1 MKKKKKNRLAPAS
14 VRLKK
19 RERKR
24 NRFRAYGW
32 RGDARWKGKRR
43 KGERRWREK
52 EIFFSLFFQEG
63 TSQSGMRVF
72 FCLVPQY
79 PSSLISSLLL
89 PPLRHVSFS
98 DASLLPLQRSSR
110 PQPVRGVCCCCVCVL
125 TEREHGCSRSN
136 YKRRTSE
143 LKEFTVTW
151 SPWKLP
157 FGWVL
162 SATLAFNR
170 RRIQLFCHSSCSI
183 ASPHPVEKFVSIQFH
198 LFSGPDR
205 RKSRVPL
212 SQHLRHNK
220 ARTTRQRW
228 GITSGCY

>member
-1 MKKKKKNRLAPAS
+1 MNENETVFGLTGEEETRGEKENDE
-14 VRLKK
+14 
-19 RERKR
+19 REREDEEKR
-24 NRFRAYGW
+24 KF
-32 RGDARWKGKRR
+32 
-43 KGERRWREK
+43 
-52 EIFFSLFFQEG
+52 FFQEG

-110 PQPVRGVCCCCVCVL
+110 PQPVRGVFCCCVCVL

-151 SPWKLP
+151 SP
-157 FGWVL
+157 
-162 SATLAFNR
+162 
-170 RRIQLFCHSSCSI
+170 
-183 ASPHPVEKFVSIQFH
+183 
-198 LFSGPDR
+198 
-205 RKSRVPL
+205 
-212 SQHLRHNK
+212 
-220 ARTTRQRW
+220 
-228 GITSGCY
+228 